1 VALNEF
7 STYEFV
13 VAQKIEGRWIWAKA
27 GLLFFYIS
35 FGITALIMGIVTRL
49 IAPMIALVPVC
60 IWILVF
66 FTWRYTNVEY
76 EYSIT
81 SGELTFAK
89 IYGNRSRR
97 RVLTLQL
104 RDAVRIAPLDNGE
117 HSAKA
122 TAWKPELDFSAISSA
137 TAPDIYY
144 ILFEHKGSGKKGESK
159 RAILYLEVTTRTL
172 QICRFYN
179 PSATV
184 LTTVSR

>member
-1 VALNEF
+1 MNEF

-13 VAQKIEGRWIWAKA
+13 VDQKVEGKWIWAKA

-35 FGITALIMGIVTRL
+35 FGIAVVLLGIIYRL
-49 IAPMIALVPVC
+49 IAPMIAFVPIS
-60 IWILVF
+60 IWLLVF
-66 FTWRYTNVEY
+66 CTWRYTCVEY

-89 IYGNRSRR
+89 VFGNRSRR
-97 RVLTLQL
+97 RILTLDL
-104 RDAVRIAPLDNGE
+104 RQAVRIAPLDNGE

-122 TAWKPELDFSAISSA
+122 AAWKPELEFSAISSP

-144 ILFEHKGSGKKGESK
+144 ILFEYGNGEKKEKRRAIFYFEATK
-159 RAILYLEVTTRTL
+159 RAL

-179 PSATV
+179 SSATV
-184 LTTVSR
+184 LTETTR